1 MTFYQIAW
9 WDEQF
14 QLHVMFHMH
23 VDAID
28 MQVRKVTNILIEVQG
43 WFQSANAFYV
53 FLRKQT
59 RSGQVLC
66 CPGNEVE
73 LFE

>member
-1 MTFYQIAW
+1 
-9 WDEQF
+9 
-14 QLHVMFHMH
+14 MFH

-28 MQVRKVTNILIEVQG
+28 IEVRKVTNILIEVQG
-43 WFQSANAFYV
+43 CFQSANAFHV
-53 FLRKQT
+53 FLREQT
-59 RSGQVLC
+59 RSGQLLS